1 MFLFNTCCLIYSNNQ
16 WKIQKVIGVNTALAV
31 NTELHTNLV
40 YDTNYNYILP
50 NYMRF
55 LLNTEFFVF
64 ANSAFQR
71 KCSCSHSIFSFV
83 HLTTPYV
90 SSNSIGCNSNLEKP
104 HWPN

>member
-50 NYMRF
+50 NYKRF
-55 LLNTEFFVF
+55 LLSTEFCVF

-71 KCSCSHSIFSFV
+71 KCFCSHSISFIQ
-83 HLTTPYV
+83 LTTPYV
-90 SSNSIGCNSNLEKP
+90 LSNSIGCNSNLEKP